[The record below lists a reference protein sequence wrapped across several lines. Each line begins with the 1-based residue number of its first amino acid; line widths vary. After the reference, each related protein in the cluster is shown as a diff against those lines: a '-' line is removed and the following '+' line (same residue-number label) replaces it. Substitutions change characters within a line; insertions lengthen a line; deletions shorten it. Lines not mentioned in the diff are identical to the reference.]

1 MARSIR
7 STSPVMKN
15 QFSCRPAA
23 CVKCGTRS
31 NFSYKIPQISSA
43 GFRFGCFVR
52 SALFHA
58 DCSRRSSCFRV
69 LSFRRVCRSPLS
81 VLVHLWFAVLFEEVC
96 PITTLGWRVC
106 GSVLLFEEVCPIT
119 TLGWR
124 VCGSVLFFHS
134 RLACLWPIC
143 VRTAQSVVL
152 HRCQMP
158 RGHAPA
164 RFRSESSVRAVVVD
178 ESPTVCASDMSLG
191 EATCEESG
199 LECTF
204 QSCMV
209 QC

>member
-43 GFRFGCFVR
+43 WFRSGCFVR

-58 DCSRRSSCFRV
+58 DCSRLFFVLSV
-69 LSFRRVCRSPLS
+69 LSFRRGCRSPLS

-134 RLACLWPIC
+134 RLARLWFDLCPNGPVGRVASLPDATRPCAGQVQIGIFRACGRGRRVSDCLC
-143 VRTAQSVVL
+143 
-152 HRCQMP
+152 
-158 RGHAPA
+158 
-164 RFRSESSVRAVVVD
+164 F
-178 ESPTVCASDMSLG
+178 
-191 EATCEESG
+191 
-199 LECTF
+199 
-204 QSCMV
+204 
-209 QC
+209 

>member
-23 CVKCGTRS
+23 CVKCDTRS

-43 GFRFGCFVR
+43 WF
-52 SALFHA
+52 SAV
-58 DCSRRSSCFRV
+58 SSAVHFFMLIACVVLRLSV

-134 RLACLWPIC
+134 RLARLWFDLCPNGPVGRVASLPDATRPCAGQVQIGIFRACGRGRRVSDCLC
-143 VRTAQSVVL
+143 
-152 HRCQMP
+152 
-158 RGHAPA
+158 
-164 RFRSESSVRAVVVD
+164 F
-178 ESPTVCASDMSLG
+178 
-191 EATCEESG
+191 
-199 LECTF
+199 
-204 QSCMV
+204 
-209 QC
+209 

>member
-1 MARSIR
+1 M
-7 STSPVMKN
+7 
-15 QFSCRPAA
+15 
-23 CVKCGTRS
+23 
-31 NFSYKIPQISSA
+31 
-43 GFRFGCFVR
+43 
-52 SALFHA
+52 
-58 DCSRRSSCFRV
+58 
-69 LSFRRVCRSPLS
+69 
-81 VLVHLWFAVLFEEVC
+81 LVHLWFAVLFEEVC

-134 RLACLWPIC
+134 RLARLWFDLCPNGPVGRVASLPDATRPCAGQVQI
-143 VRTAQSVVL
+143 
-152 HRCQMP
+152 
-158 RGHAPA
+158 GI
-164 RFRSESSVRAVVVD
+164 FRVRAVVVD